1 MALIN
6 CPECKKKISE
16 TASKCPNCGY
26 KIKANK
32 IKHNITKNNIYVI
45 TVFIIIFVIVISI
58 SNYSKKDNNNTLTTT
73 TTETISKNYY
83 DIINNLSLLK
93 KEIVIIGDIKLN
105 LDIDETISGY
115 KEQSSEIKKVII
127 KDNKIYEINNG
138 IETLSDLIDDA
149 SYLNPTELIKY
160 LLNNKSIKTTENNN
174 NIYKYNDLTVYV
186 ENEKITKVVFNNGY
200 EINYN

>member
-1 MALIN
+1 M
-6 CPECKKKISE
+6 KK
-16 TASKCPNCGY
+16 
-26 KIKANK
+26 NK
-32 IKHNITKNNIYVI
+32 KNNNEEKMENFLDVLIRNYK
-45 TVFIIIFVIVISI
+45 TVPGVKIVLKLALYFIFIIIFVIVISI

-115 KEQSSEIKKVII
+115 EEQSSEIKKVII

-138 IETLSDLIDDA
+138 IETLSNLIDDA

>member
-1 MALIN
+1 M
-6 CPECKKKISE
+6 KK
-16 TASKCPNCGY
+16 
-26 KIKANK
+26 NK
-32 IKHNITKNNIYVI
+32 KNNNEEKMENFLDVLIRNYK
-45 TVFIIIFVIVISI
+45 TVPGVKIVLKLALYFIFIIIFVIVISI

-115 KEQSSEIKKVII
+115 EEQSSEIKKVII

-138 IETLSDLIDDA
+138 IEALSNLIDDA

-186 ENEKITKVVFNNGY
+186 ENEEITKVVFNNGY

>member
-1 MALIN
+1 M
-6 CPECKKKISE
+6 KK
-16 TASKCPNCGY
+16 
-26 KIKANK
+26 NK
-32 IKHNITKNNIYVI
+32 KNNNEEKMENFLDVLIRNYK
-45 TVFIIIFVIVISI
+45 TVPGVKIVLKLALYFIFIIIFVIVISI

-83 DIINNLSLLK
+83 DIINSLSLLK
-93 KEIVIIGDIKLN
+93 KEVVIIGDIKLN

>member
-1 MALIN
+1 M
-6 CPECKKKISE
+6 KK
-16 TASKCPNCGY
+16 
-26 KIKANK
+26 NK
-32 IKHNITKNNIYVI
+32 KNNNEEKMENVLDVLIRNYK
-45 TVFIIIFVIVISI
+45 TVPGVKIVLKLALYFIFIIIFVIVISI

-105 LDIDETISGY
+105 LDINETISGY
-115 KEQSSEIKKVII
+115 EEQSSEIKKVII

-138 IETLSDLIDDA
+138 IETLSNLIDDA

>member
-1 MALIN
+1 M
-6 CPECKKKISE
+6 KK
-16 TASKCPNCGY
+16 
-26 KIKANK
+26 NK
-32 IKHNITKNNIYVI
+32 KNNNEEKMENFLDVLIRNYK
-45 TVFIIIFVIVISI
+45 TVPGVKIVLKLALYFIFIIIFVIVISV
-58 SNYSKKDNNNTLTTT
+58 SNYSKKDNNNNTLTTT

-105 LDIDETISGY
+105 LDINETISGY
-115 KEQSSEIKKVII
+115 EEQSSEIKKVII

-138 IETLSDLIDDA
+138 IETLSNLMDDA

>member
-1 MALIN
+1 M
-6 CPECKKKISE
+6 KK
-16 TASKCPNCGY
+16 
-26 KIKANK
+26 NK
-32 IKHNITKNNIYVI
+32 KNNNEEKMENFLDVLIRNYK
-45 TVFIIIFVIVISI
+45 TVPGVKIVLKLALYFIFIIIFVIVISV
-58 SNYSKKDNNNTLTTT
+58 SNYSKKDNNNNTLTTT
-73 TTETISKNYY
+73 TTEAISKNYY

-138 IETLSDLIDDA
+138 IETLSNLMDDA

>member
-1 MALIN
+1 M
-6 CPECKKKISE
+6 KK
-16 TASKCPNCGY
+16 
-26 KIKANK
+26 NK
-32 IKHNITKNNIYVI
+32 KNNNEEKMENFLDVLIRNYK
-45 TVFIIIFVIVISI
+45 TVPGVKIVLKLALYFIFIIIFVIVISV

-73 TTETISKNYY
+73 TTEAISKNYY

-115 KEQSSEIKKVII
+115 EEQSSEIKKVII

-138 IETLSDLIDDA
+138 IETLSNLIDDA

>member
-1 MALIN
+1 M
-6 CPECKKKISE
+6 KK
-16 TASKCPNCGY
+16 
-26 KIKANK
+26 NK
-32 IKHNITKNNIYVI
+32 KNNNEEKMENFLDVLIRNYK
-45 TVFIIIFVIVISI
+45 TVPGVKIVLKLALYFIFIIIFVIVISI

-83 DIINNLSLLK
+83 DIINSLSLLK

-149 SYLNPTELIKY
+149 SFLNPTELIKY

>member
-1 MALIN
+1 M
-6 CPECKKKISE
+6 KK
-16 TASKCPNCGY
+16 
-26 KIKANK
+26 NK
-32 IKHNITKNNIYVI
+32 KNNNEEKMENFLDVLIRNYK
-45 TVFIIIFVIVISI
+45 TVPGVKIVLKLALYFIFIIIFVIVISV
-58 SNYSKKDNNNTLTTT
+58 SNYSKKDNNNNTLTTT

-83 DIINNLSLLK
+83 DIINSLSLLK

-115 KEQSSEIKKVII
+115 KEQSSDIKKVII

>member
-1 MALIN
+1 M
-6 CPECKKKISE
+6 KK
-16 TASKCPNCGY
+16 
-26 KIKANK
+26 NK
-32 IKHNITKNNIYVI
+32 KNNNEEKMENFLDVLIRNYK
-45 TVFIIIFVIVISI
+45 TVPGVKIVLKLALYFIFIIIFVIVISV
-58 SNYSKKDNNNTLTTT
+58 SNYNKKDNNNNTLTTT
-73 TTETISKNYY
+73 TTEAISKNYY

-174 NIYKYNDLTVYV
+174 NIYKYNDLTAYV

>member
-1 MALIN
+1 M
-6 CPECKKKISE
+6 KK
-16 TASKCPNCGY
+16 
-26 KIKANK
+26 NK
-32 IKHNITKNNIYVI
+32 KNNNEEKMENFLDVLIRNYK
-45 TVFIIIFVIVISI
+45 TVPGVKIVLKLALYFIFIIIFVIVISV
-58 SNYSKKDNNNTLTTT
+58 SNYSKKDNNNNTLTTT
-73 TTETISKNYY
+73 TTEAISKNYY

-174 NIYKYNDLTVYV
+174 NIYKYNDLTAYV
-186 ENEKITKVVFNNGY
+186 ENEKITKVIFNNGY

>member
-1 MALIN
+1 MKKNKKTNNEEKMENFLDVLIRNYKTVPGVKIVLKLALYFI
-6 CPECKKKISE
+6 
-16 TASKCPNCGY
+16 
-26 KIKANK
+26 
-32 IKHNITKNNIYVI
+32 
-45 TVFIIIFVIVISI
+45 FIIIFVIVISI

-73 TTETISKNYY
+73 TTEAISKNYY

-115 KEQSSEIKKVII
+115 EEQSSEIKKVII

>member
-1 MALIN
+1 M
-6 CPECKKKISE
+6 KK
-16 TASKCPNCGY
+16 
-26 KIKANK
+26 NK
-32 IKHNITKNNIYVI
+32 KNNNEEKMENFLDVLIRNYK
-45 TVFIIIFVIVISI
+45 TVPGVKIVLKLALYFIFIIIFVIVISI

-115 KEQSSEIKKVII
+115 KEQSSEIKKVTI

-174 NIYKYNDLTVYV
+174 NIYKYNDLTAYV
-186 ENEKITKVVFNNGY
+186 ENEEITKVVFNNGY

>member
-1 MALIN
+1 M
-6 CPECKKKISE
+6 KK
-16 TASKCPNCGY
+16 
-26 KIKANK
+26 NK
-32 IKHNITKNNIYVI
+32 KNNNEEKMENFLDVLIRNYK
-45 TVFIIIFVIVISI
+45 TVPGVKIVLKLALYFIFIIIFVIVISV
-58 SNYSKKDNNNTLTTT
+58 SNYSKKDNNNNTLTTT
-73 TTETISKNYY
+73 TTEAISKNYY

-115 KEQSSEIKKVII
+115 EEQSSEIKKVII

-138 IETLSDLIDDA
+138 IETLSDLMDDA

-174 NIYKYNDLTVYV
+174 NIYKYNDLTAYV

>member
-1 MALIN
+1 M
-6 CPECKKKISE
+6 KK
-16 TASKCPNCGY
+16 
-26 KIKANK
+26 NK
-32 IKHNITKNNIYVI
+32 KNNNEEKMENFLDVLIRNYK
-45 TVFIIIFVIVISI
+45 TVPGVKIVLKLALYFIFIIIFVIVISV
-58 SNYSKKDNNNTLTTT
+58 SNYSKKDNNNNTLTTT
-73 TTETISKNYY
+73 TTEAISKNYY

-138 IETLSDLIDDA
+138 IETLSDLIDDV

-174 NIYKYNDLTVYV
+174 NIYKYNDLTAYV

>member
-1 MALIN
+1 M
-6 CPECKKKISE
+6 KK
-16 TASKCPNCGY
+16 
-26 KIKANK
+26 NK
-32 IKHNITKNNIYVI
+32 KNNNEEKMENFLDVLIRNYK
-45 TVFIIIFVIVISI
+45 TVPGVKIVLKLALYFIFIIIFVIVISV
-58 SNYSKKDNNNTLTTT
+58 SNYSKKDNNNNTLTTT
-73 TTETISKNYY
+73 TTEAISKNYY

-174 NIYKYNDLTVYV
+174 NIYKYNDLIVYV

>member
-1 MALIN
+1 M
-6 CPECKKKISE
+6 KK
-16 TASKCPNCGY
+16 
-26 KIKANK
+26 NK
-32 IKHNITKNNIYVI
+32 KNNNEEKMENFLDVLIRNYK
-45 TVFIIIFVIVISI
+45 TVPGVKIVLKLALYFIFIIIFVIVISV
-58 SNYSKKDNNNTLTTT
+58 SNYSKKDNNNNNTLTTT

-83 DIINNLSLLK
+83 DIINSLSLLK

>member
-1 MALIN
+1 M
-6 CPECKKKISE
+6 KK
-16 TASKCPNCGY
+16 
-26 KIKANK
+26 NK
-32 IKHNITKNNIYVI
+32 KNNNEEKMENFLDVLIRNYK
-45 TVFIIIFVIVISI
+45 TVPGVKIVLKLALYFIFIIIFVIVISV
-58 SNYSKKDNNNTLTTT
+58 SNYSKKDNNNNTLTTT
-73 TTETISKNYY
+73 TTEAISKNYY

-115 KEQSSEIKKVII
+115 KEQSSEIKKVVI

>member
-1 MALIN
+1 M
-6 CPECKKKISE
+6 KK
-16 TASKCPNCGY
+16 
-26 KIKANK
+26 NK
-32 IKHNITKNNIYVI
+32 KNNNEEKMENFLDVLIRNYK
-45 TVFIIIFVIVISI
+45 TVPGVKIVLKLALYFIFIIIFVIVISV

-93 KEIVIIGDIKLN
+93 KEIVIIGDINLN
-105 LDIDETISGY
+105 LYIDETISGY
-115 KEQSSEIKKVII
+115 EEQSSEIKKVII

-138 IETLSDLIDDA
+138 IETLSNLIDDA

>member
-1 MALIN
+1 M
-6 CPECKKKISE
+6 KK
-16 TASKCPNCGY
+16 
-26 KIKANK
+26 NK
-32 IKHNITKNNIYVI
+32 KNNNEEKMENFLDVLIRNYK
-45 TVFIIIFVIVISI
+45 TVPGVKIVLKLALYFIFIIIFVIVISV
-58 SNYSKKDNNNTLTTT
+58 SNYSKKDNNNNNNNTLTTT
-73 TTETISKNYY
+73 TTEAISKNYY

-115 KEQSSEIKKVII
+115 KEQSSEIKKVVI

>member
-1 MALIN
+1 M
-6 CPECKKKISE
+6 KK
-16 TASKCPNCGY
+16 
-26 KIKANK
+26 NK
-32 IKHNITKNNIYVI
+32 KNNNEEKMENFLDVLIRNYK
-45 TVFIIIFVIVISI
+45 TVPGVKIVLKLALYFIFIIIFVIVISV

-93 KEIVIIGDIKLN
+93 KEIVIIGDINLN
-105 LDIDETISGY
+105 LYIDETISGY
-115 KEQSSEIKKVII
+115 EEQSSEIKKVII

-138 IETLSDLIDDA
+138 IETLSNLIDDA

-174 NIYKYNDLTVYV
+174 NIYKYNDLIVYV

>member
-1 MALIN
+1 M
-6 CPECKKKISE
+6 KK
-16 TASKCPNCGY
+16 
-26 KIKANK
+26 NK
-32 IKHNITKNNIYVI
+32 KNNNEEKMENFLDVLIRNYK
-45 TVFIIIFVIVISI
+45 TVPGVKIVLKLALYFIFIIIFVIVISV

-115 KEQSSEIKKVII
+115 EEQSSEIKKVII

-138 IETLSDLIDDA
+138 IETLSNLMDDA

>member
-1 MALIN
+1 M
-6 CPECKKKISE
+6 KK
-16 TASKCPNCGY
+16 
-26 KIKANK
+26 NK
-32 IKHNITKNNIYVI
+32 KNNNEEKMENFLDVLIRNYK
-45 TVFIIIFVIVISI
+45 TVPGVKIVLKLALYFIFIIIFVIVISV

-115 KEQSSEIKKVII
+115 EEQSSEIKKVII

-138 IETLSDLIDDA
+138 IETLSNLIDDA

-186 ENEKITKVVFNNGY
+186 ENEKITKVVFNNEY

>member
-1 MALIN
+1 M
-6 CPECKKKISE
+6 KK
-16 TASKCPNCGY
+16 
-26 KIKANK
+26 NK
-32 IKHNITKNNIYVI
+32 KNNNEEKMENFLDVLIRNYK
-45 TVFIIIFVIVISI
+45 TVPGVKIVLKLALYFIFIIIFVIVISI

-105 LDIDETISGY
+105 LDINETISGY
-115 KEQSSEIKKVII
+115 EEQSSEIKKVII

-138 IETLSDLIDDA
+138 IEALSNLIDDA

>member
-1 MALIN
+1 M
-6 CPECKKKISE
+6 KK
-16 TASKCPNCGY
+16 
-26 KIKANK
+26 NK
-32 IKHNITKNNIYVI
+32 KNNNEEKMENFLDVLIRNYK
-45 TVFIIIFVIVISI
+45 TVPGVKIVLKLALYFIFIIIFVIVISV

-105 LDIDETISGY
+105 LDINETISGY
-115 KEQSSEIKKVII
+115 EEQSSEIKKVII

-174 NIYKYNDLTVYV
+174 NIYKYNDLTIYV

>member
-1 MALIN
+1 M
-6 CPECKKKISE
+6 KK
-16 TASKCPNCGY
+16 
-26 KIKANK
+26 NK
-32 IKHNITKNNIYVI
+32 KNNNEEKMENFLDVLIRNYK
-45 TVFIIIFVIVISI
+45 TVPGVKIVLKLALYFIFIIIFVIVISV
-58 SNYSKKDNNNTLTTT
+58 SNYSKKDNNNNTLTTT

-83 DIINNLSLLK
+83 DIINSLSLLK

-138 IETLSDLIDDA
+138 IETLSDLMDDA

>member
-1 MALIN
+1 M
-6 CPECKKKISE
+6 KK
-16 TASKCPNCGY
+16 
-26 KIKANK
+26 NK
-32 IKHNITKNNIYVI
+32 KNNNEEKMENFLDVLIRNYK
-45 TVFIIIFVIVISI
+45 TVPGLKLALYFIFIIIFVIVISI

-115 KEQSSEIKKVII
+115 EEQSSEIKKVII

-138 IETLSDLIDDA
+138 IETLSNLIDDA

>member
-1 MALIN
+1 M
-6 CPECKKKISE
+6 KK
-16 TASKCPNCGY
+16 
-26 KIKANK
+26 NK
-32 IKHNITKNNIYVI
+32 KNNNEEKMENFLDVLIRNYKKVPGVKI
-45 TVFIIIFVIVISI
+45 VLKLTLYFIFIIIFVIVISV
-58 SNYSKKDNNNTLTTT
+58 SNYSKKDNNNNTLTTT

-115 KEQSSEIKKVII
+115 KEQSSDIKKVII

-138 IETLSDLIDDA
+138 IETLSNLIDDA

>member
-1 MALIN
+1 M
-6 CPECKKKISE
+6 KK
-16 TASKCPNCGY
+16 
-26 KIKANK
+26 NK
-32 IKHNITKNNIYVI
+32 KNNNEEKMENFLDVLIRNYK
-45 TVFIIIFVIVISI
+45 TVPGVKIVLKLALYFIFIIIFVIVISV

-105 LDIDETISGY
+105 LDINEPISGY
-115 KEQSSEIKKVII
+115 EEQSSEIKKVII

>member
-1 MALIN
+1 M
-6 CPECKKKISE
+6 KK
-16 TASKCPNCGY
+16 
-26 KIKANK
+26 NK
-32 IKHNITKNNIYVI
+32 KNNNEEKMENFLDVLIRNYK
-45 TVFIIIFVIVISI
+45 TVPGVKIVLKLALYFIFIIIFVIVISI

-138 IETLSDLIDDA
+138 IETLSNLMDDA

>member
-1 MALIN
+1 M
-6 CPECKKKISE
+6 KK
-16 TASKCPNCGY
+16 
-26 KIKANK
+26 NK
-32 IKHNITKNNIYVI
+32 KNNNEEKMENFLDVLIRNYK
-45 TVFIIIFVIVISI
+45 TVPGVKIVLKLALYFIFIIIFVIVISV
-58 SNYSKKDNNNTLTTT
+58 SNYGKKDNNNNTLTTT

-83 DIINNLSLLK
+83 DIINSLSLLK

>member
-1 MALIN
+1 M
-6 CPECKKKISE
+6 KK
-16 TASKCPNCGY
+16 
-26 KIKANK
+26 NK
-32 IKHNITKNNIYVI
+32 KNNNEEKMENFLDVLIRNYK
-45 TVFIIIFVIVISI
+45 TVPGVKIVLKLALYFIFIIIFVIVISV

-115 KEQSSEIKKVII
+115 EEQSSEIKKVII
-127 KDNKIYEINNG
+127 KDNKIYEITNG

>member
-1 MALIN
+1 M
-6 CPECKKKISE
+6 KK
-16 TASKCPNCGY
+16 
-26 KIKANK
+26 NK
-32 IKHNITKNNIYVI
+32 KNNNEEKMENFLDVLIRNYK
-45 TVFIIIFVIVISI
+45 TVPGVKIVLKLALYFIFIIIFVIVISV
-58 SNYSKKDNNNTLTTT
+58 SNYSKKDNNNNTLTTT
-73 TTETISKNYY
+73 TTEAISKNYY

-127 KDNKIYEINNG
+127 KDNKIYEINNE

>member
-1 MALIN
+1 M
-6 CPECKKKISE
+6 KK
-16 TASKCPNCGY
+16 
-26 KIKANK
+26 NK
-32 IKHNITKNNIYVI
+32 KNNNEEKMENFLDVLIRNYK
-45 TVFIIIFVIVISI
+45 TVPGVKIVLKLALYFIFIIIFVIVISV
-58 SNYSKKDNNNTLTTT
+58 SNYSKKDNNNNTLTTT

-174 NIYKYNDLTVYV
+174 NIYKYNDLTAYV

>member
-1 MALIN
+1 M
-6 CPECKKKISE
+6 KK
-16 TASKCPNCGY
+16 
-26 KIKANK
+26 NK
-32 IKHNITKNNIYVI
+32 KNNNEEKMENFLDVLIRNYK
-45 TVFIIIFVIVISI
+45 TVPGVKIVLKLALYFIFIIIFVIVISV
-58 SNYSKKDNNNTLTTT
+58 SNYSKKDNNNNTLTTT
-73 TTETISKNYY
+73 TTEAISKNYY
-83 DIINNLSLLK
+83 DIINSLSLLK

-174 NIYKYNDLTVYV
+174 NIYKYNDLIVYV